1 MYEVEEKKITN
12 KQIRE
17 QIDIA
22 EIDDLIA
29 KRQLNWLGKIARMD
43 ENKLPL
49 KMLSCWCPEPRPH
62 HRPKITV
69 RNSLVKALLRVDPEL
84 SPKGILAEF
93 WEQAKDPSQW
103 SEKCAKIENT
113 RAFFPD

>member
-12 KQIRE
+12 KQIRK

-22 EIDDLIA
+22 EIDDIIA

-49 KMLSCWCPEPRPH
+49 KMLSCCSPEPRLH
-62 HRPKITV
+62 HHPKITI
-69 RNSLVKALLRVDPEL
+69 RNSLVKAFQRVDPEL
-84 SPKGILAEF
+84 SPKGVLAEF
-93 WEQAKDPSQW
+93 WEQAKDPAQW
-103 SEKCAKIENT
+103 IKKCAKIENT
-113 RAFFPD
+113 RDFFPD